1 MNYKIEHNKFFSFAL
16 FGCFAYA
23 GAPLLDT
30 EDLESRDYIQL
41 YSNDSN
47 TDIDSCPN
55 ENAKKVLLEFIES
68 KNFGFEKRSSRK

>member
-1 MNYKIEHNKFFSFAL
+1 MGPQFKISKFELKLYQKLIKIFSFAL

-55 ENAKKVLLEFIES
+55 ENAKKVFLKIALES
-68 KNFGFEKRSSRK
+68 